1 VLSTLHDVIILA
13 GMFIVFRMEFNLWS
27 VAAILTIIGYSLN
40 DTVVIYDRV
49 RENLRVYKSAP
60 LPAIIDASINQT
72 LSRTL
77 LTSFVT
83 FLAHIP
89 LYAFGGADIRS
100 FALAL
105 SVGII
110 VASYS
115 SIFIAAP
122 LLVQFGLKPRGPDE
136 SSDQMDDELAQS
148 LNLES

>member
-1 VLSTLHDVIILA
+1 
-13 GMFIVFRMEFNLWS
+13 
-27 VAAILTIIGYSLN
+27 
-40 DTVVIYDRV
+40 VVIYDRV
-49 RENLRVYKSAP
+49 RENLRRYSSAP

-89 LYAFGGADIRS
+89 LYAFGGADIRM

-122 LLVQFGLKPRGPDE
+122 LLVQFGLKPRGPEQDE
-136 SSDQMDDELAQS
+136 EMGDELAQS

>member
-1 VLSTLHDVIILA
+1 
-13 GMFIVFRMEFNLWS
+13 S

-77 LTSFVT
+77 PTSFVT
-83 FLAHIP
+83 FLAHMP
-89 LYAFGGADIRS
+89 LYAFGGTEIRM

-110 VASYS
+110 VATYS

-122 LLVQFGLKPRGPDE
+122 LLVQFGLKPRGPQEGDA
-136 SSDQMDDELAQS
+136 MDDELAQS